1 MHGRLSTLQRRFSD
15 VEARVP
21 VFRVFDMA
29 TAAQPEILD
38 LRHFSAATLR
48 PLLAEESRVWS
59 ERLRWDYRSSANLL
73 LDYLD
78 SHVLPGYVAVEKE
91 KLCGYI
97 FCVYESSKAVIGDV
111 FCAPNLCEDAHRVEA
126 RLIEHLLELLQF
138 SPGID
143 RIETQL
149 LLHPH
154 DSHARVFESSGFEV
168 YPRLFMELDFALQE
182 PEAVFGRP
190 VTALPAELELRP
202 WKDSDFGAAGRLIA
216 AAYQGHLDSRI
227 NDQYQSV
234 AGSLRFLHNIVRF
247 PGCGIFDA
255 AASRVLAYRDQ
266 RNESELA
273 GIVLCS
279 RVGEGTGHVT
289 QICVAPAYRR
299 HRLGTA
305 LLHACLQQLAASRY
319 SALTLTVTEE
329 NSPAVD
335 LYSSL
340 GFRVR
345 HSFDAMV
352 WKRPVR
358 ERR

>member
-1 MHGRLSTLQRRFSD
+1 
-15 VEARVP
+15 
-21 VFRVFDMA
+21 MA

-78 SHVLPGYVAVEKE
+78 SHVLPGYVAIERDR
-91 KLCGYI
+91 LCGYV
-97 FCVYESSKAVIGDV
+97 FCVYEQAKAVIGDV
-111 FCAPNLCEDAHRVEA
+111 YGAPSLCVDPHKVEA
-126 RLIEHLLELLQF
+126 RLIYHLIELLQN

-154 DSHARVFESSGFEV
+154 GEHAGAFLEAQFEV
-168 YPRLFMELDFALQE
+168 YERLFMEMELDADAE
-182 PEAVFGRP
+182 EKTRP
-190 VTALPAELELRP
+190 ARALPAHLQMRGWRET
-202 WKDSDFGAAGRLIA
+202 DFPAAGRLIS

-227 NDQYQSV
+227 NDQYQTT

-255 AASRVLAYRDQ
+255 DSSQVLVDTRDAKD
-266 RNESELA
+266 EIA
-273 GIVLCS
+273 GMLLCS
-279 RVGEGTGHVT
+279 RVGEDTAHVT

-299 HRLGTA
+299 QGLGSVLMHASVRLLRQA
-305 LLHACLQQLAASRY
+305 QFA
-319 SALTLTVTEE
+319 ALTLTVTAQ
-329 NSPAVD
+329 NDPAVE
-335 LYSSL
+335 LYRAL
-340 GFRVR
+340 GFTTR
-345 HSFDAMV
+345 HNFDAMV
-352 WKRPVR
+352 WNRP
-358 ERR
+358 RRRL

>member
-1 MHGRLSTLQRRFSD
+1 
-15 VEARVP
+15 
-21 VFRVFDMA
+21 MA

-78 SHVLPGYVAVEKE
+78 SHVLPGYVAVERD

-111 FCAPNLCEDAHRVEA
+111 YCAPALCEDAHRVEA

-154 DSHARVFESSGFEV
+154 GEHAHAFATAGFEV
-168 YPRLFMELDFALQE
+168 HPRLFMEFDFGINHD
-182 PEAVFGRP
+182 PGRSAAGAGIP
-190 VTALPAELELRP
+190 PELELRA
-202 WKDSDFGAAGRLIA
+202 WRDTDFAAAGRLIS
-216 AAYQGHLDSRI
+216 AAYLGHLDARI

-234 AGSLRFLHNIVRF
+234 SGSLRFLHNIVRF

-255 AASRVLAYRDQ
+255 VASRVLAWRD
-266 RNESELA
+266 RDELA
-273 GIVLCS
+273 GMLLCS
-279 RVGEGTGHVT
+279 RVGEETGHVT
-289 QICVAPAYRR
+289 QICLTPAYRR
-299 HRLGTA
+299 RGLGA
-305 LLHACLQQLAASRY
+305 VLLRACMGQLVAMRFA
-319 SALTLTVTEE
+319 ALTLTVTED
-329 NSPAVD
+329 NTPAVE
-335 LYSSL
+335 LYRSL
-340 GFRVR
+340 GFHTR

-352 WKRPVR
+352 WKRPAR
-358 ERR
+358 ER

>member
-1 MHGRLSTLQRRFSD
+1 
-15 VEARVP
+15 
-21 VFRVFDMA
+21 MA

-78 SHVLPGYVAVEKE
+78 SHVLPGYVAVEKD

-97 FCVYESSKAVIGDV
+97 FCVYEGSKGVIGDV
-111 FCAPNLCEDAHRVEA
+111 FCAPGLCEDTHRVEA
-126 RLIEHLLELLQF
+126 RLIDHLLELLQF

-154 DSHARVFESSGFEV
+154 GVHAPVFEQAGFEV
-168 YPRLFMELDFALQE
+168 YPRLFMELEFAIGGHRE
-182 PEAVFGRP
+182 PASGAGD
-190 VTALPAELELRP
+190 TLPGELVLRP
-202 WKDSDFGAAGRLIA
+202 WRDADFAAAGKLIA

-255 AASRVLAYRDQ
+255 DASLVLAYRDR
-266 RNESELA
+266 RNDTDLA
-273 GIVLCS
+273 GMVLCS
-279 RVGEGTGHVT
+279 RVGEGTGHIT
-289 QICVAPAYRR
+289 QICVGPAWRR
-299 HRLGTA
+299 RGLGA
-305 LLHACLQQLAASRY
+305 LLLQACTRLLIDNRY
-319 SALTLTVTEE
+319 RALTLTVTEE
-329 NSPAVD
+329 NTPAVE
-335 LYSSL
+335 LYASL
-340 GFRVR
+340 GFHVR

-352 WKRPVR
+352 WRRPAR
-358 ERR
+358 QR

>member
-1 MHGRLSTLQRRFSD
+1 
-15 VEARVP
+15 
-21 VFRVFDMA
+21 MA

-78 SHVLPGYVAVEKE
+78 SHVLPGYVAVEKD

-111 FCAPNLCEDAHRVEA
+111 YCAPSLCEDALRVEA
-126 RLIEHLLELLQF
+126 RLIDHLLELLQF

-154 DSHARVFESSGFEV
+154 GAHARAFESAGFEV
-168 YPRLFMELDFALQE
+168 HPRLFMELDFELEDHHELDHFAAKE
-182 PEAVFGRP
+182 
-190 VTALPAELELRP
+190 LPAELVMRP
-202 WKDSDFGAAGRLIA
+202 WQDADFAAAGRLIA

-227 NDQYQSV
+227 NDQYQTV

-255 AASRVLAYRDQ
+255 EASCVLAYRDP
-266 RNESELA
+266 RKNENEIA
-273 GIVLCS
+273 GMLLCS
-279 RVGEGTGHVT
+279 LVGDGTGHVT

-299 HRLGTA
+299 RGLGT
-305 LLHACLQQLAASRY
+305 LLLQACTRLLVATKY
-319 SALTLTVTEE
+319 KALTLTVTEE
-329 NSPAVD
+329 NTPAVE
-335 LYSSL
+335 LYRSL

-345 HSFDAMV
+345 HTFDAMV
-352 WKRPVR
+352 WKRPAR
-358 ERR
+358 ER

>member
-1 MHGRLSTLQRRFSD
+1 M
-15 VEARVP
+15 
-21 VFRVFDMA
+21 
-29 TAAQPEILD
+29 
-38 LRHFSAATLR
+38 
-48 PLLAEESRVWS
+48 WS

-78 SHVLPGYVAVEKE
+78 SHVLPGYVAVEKD

-97 FCVYESSKAVIGDV
+97 FCVYESNKAVIGDV
-111 FCAPNLCEDAHRVEA
+111 FCAPAMCGDAHRVEA

-154 DSHARVFESSGFEV
+154 GAHAEAFEGVGFEIH
-168 YPRLFMELDFALQE
+168 PRLFMELDFDQQDHRELLAR
-182 PEAVFGRP
+182 RP
-190 VTALPAELELRP
+190 VQAHPAELEMRA
-202 WKDSDFGAAGRLIA
+202 WRDTDFAAAGRLIA
-216 AAYQGHLDSRI
+216 AAYHGHLDSRI

-234 AGSLRFLHNIVRF
+234 TGSLRFLHNIVRF

-255 AASRVLAYRDQ
+255 EASRVLAHRD
-266 RNESELA
+266 RRSETELA
-273 GIVLCS
+273 GMVLCS
-279 RVGEGTGHVT
+279 RVGEGTAHVT

-299 HRLGTA
+299 RGLGTA
-305 LLHACLQQLAASRY
+305 LLQACTRQLVATGY
-319 SALTLTVTEE
+319 TALTLTVTEE
-329 NSPAVD
+329 NAPAVE
-335 LYSSL
+335 LYGSL

-352 WKRPVR
+352 WVRPAR
-358 ERR
+358 QR

>member
-1 MHGRLSTLQRRFSD
+1 MSSSSPRS
-15 VEARVP
+15 A
-21 VFRVFDMA
+21 FREYDMA
-29 TAAQPEILD
+29 TAAQLEILD

-97 FCVYESSKAVIGDV
+97 FCVYEGAKAVIGDV
-111 FCAPNLCEDAHRVEA
+111 FCSPGLCEDAHRVEG

-154 DSHARVFESSGFEV
+154 GAHHHAFANAGFEIH
-168 YPRLFMELDFALQE
+168 PRLFMELDFTKAGFHPAAIKPDTLP
-182 PEAVFGRP
+182 PE
-190 VTALPAELELRP
+190 LDLRP

-216 AAYQGHLDSRI
+216 AAYHDHLDSRI
-227 NDQYQSV
+227 NDQYQTVS
-234 AGSLRFLHNIVRF
+234 GSLRFLHNIVRF

-255 AASRVLAYRDQ
+255 AASSVLVYRDR
-266 RNESELA
+266 RNENELA
-273 GIVLCS
+273 GMVLCS
-279 RVGEGTGHVT
+279 RVGDGTGHVT

-299 HRLGTA
+299 HGFGA
-305 LLHACLQQLAASRY
+305 LLLQACIQSLTATHYA
-319 SALTLTVTEE
+319 ALTLTVTEA
-329 NSPAVD
+329 NTPAVE
-335 LYSSL
+335 LYNRL
-340 GFRVR
+340 GFGVR

-352 WKRPVR
+352 WKRPPR
-358 ERR
+358 QR

>member
-1 MHGRLSTLQRRFSD
+1 
-15 VEARVP
+15 
-21 VFRVFDMA
+21 MA

-78 SHVLPGYVAVEKE
+78 SHVLPGYVAVERD

-97 FCVYESSKAVIGDV
+97 FCVYEGAKAVIGDV
-111 FCAPNLCEDAHRVEA
+111 YCAPTLCEDAHHVEA
-126 RLIEHLLELLQF
+126 RLIEHLIELLQF

-154 DSHARVFESSGFEV
+154 GAHAYAFSAAGFDVF
-168 YPRLFMELDFALQE
+168 PRLFMEVDFADDGAALTRGLATVVP
-182 PEAVFGRP
+182 PELV
-190 VTALPAELELRP
+190 LRS
-202 WKDSDFGAAGRLIA
+202 WKDTDFPAAGRLIT

-227 NDQYQSV
+227 NDQYQTV
-234 AGSLRFLHNIVRF
+234 AGSMRFLHNIVRF
-247 PGCGIFDA
+247 PGCGIFNLE
-255 AASRVLAYRDQ
+255 ASRVLAYRD
-266 RNESELA
+266 RDELA
-273 GIVLCS
+273 GMLLCS

-299 HRLGTA
+299 LHLGTV
-305 LLHACLQQLAASRY
+305 LLEACTSTLAALGWA
-319 SALTLTVTEE
+319 ALTLTVTEA
-329 NSPAVD
+329 NDPAVD
-335 LYSSL
+335 LYRSL
-340 GFRVR
+340 GFRTR
-345 HSFDAMV
+345 HTFDAMV
-352 WKRPVR
+352 WRRPSR
-358 ERR
+358 

>member
-1 MHGRLSTLQRRFSD
+1 MEQSSRRTAPRSALR
-15 VEARVP
+15 EY
-21 VFRVFDMA
+21 DMA
-29 TAAQPEILD
+29 TAAQLEILD

-97 FCVYESSKAVIGDV
+97 FCVYENAKAVIGDV
-111 FCAPNLCEDAHRVEA
+111 FCSPALCEDANRVEA
-126 RLIEHLLELLQF
+126 RLLEHLLELLQF

-154 DSHARVFESSGFEV
+154 GAHQHAFETAGFEIHE
-168 YPRLFMELDFALQE
+168 RLFMELDFSLADVQASMGGGL
-182 PEAVFGRP
+182 ARP
-190 VTALPAELELRP
+190 QDLVPPELELRP
-202 WKDSDFGAAGRLIA
+202 WKDSDFAAAGRLIA
-216 AAYQGHLDSRI
+216 AAYHDHLDSRI
-227 NDQYQSV
+227 NDQYQTV

-255 AASRVLAYRDQ
+255 AASSVIAYRDR
-266 RNESELA
+266 RNENELA
-273 GIVLCS
+273 GMVLCS

-289 QICVAPAYRR
+289 QICIAPTYRR
-299 HRLGTA
+299 RGLGA
-305 LLHACLQQLAASRY
+305 VLLKSCIHLLIATRY
-319 SALTLTVTEE
+319 AALTLTVTAA
-329 NSPAVD
+329 NTPAVD
-335 LYSSL
+335 LYNGL
-340 GFRVR
+340 GFTVR
-345 HSFDAMV
+345 HNFDAMV
-352 WKRPVR
+352 WKRTPR
-358 ERR
+358 QR

>member
-1 MHGRLSTLQRRFSD
+1 
-15 VEARVP
+15 
-21 VFRVFDMA
+21 MA

-59 ERLRWDYRSSANLL
+59 ELLRWDYRSSANLL

-78 SHVLPGYVAVEKE
+78 SHVLPGYVAVERE

-97 FCVYESSKAVIGDV
+97 FCVYEGAKAVIGDV
-111 FCAPNLCEDAHRVEA
+111 YCAPSLCEDAHHVEA

-154 DSHARVFESSGFEV
+154 GAHSHAFASAGFEV
-168 YPRLFMELDFALQE
+168 YPRLFMELDLATEAPFSKGLAAE
-182 PEAVFGRP
+182 VPPEL
-190 VTALPAELELRP
+190 TLRS
-202 WKDSDFGAAGRLIA
+202 WKDTDFPAAGRLITE
-216 AAYQGHLDSRI
+216 AYQGHLDSRI
-227 NDQYQSV
+227 NDQYQTVS
-234 AGSLRFLHNIVRF
+234 GSLRFLHNIVRF
-247 PGCGIFDA
+247 PGCGIFNA
-255 AASRVLAYRDQ
+255 EASRVLAYRD
-266 RNESELA
+266 RDELA
-273 GIVLCS
+273 GMLLCS

-289 QICVAPAYRR
+289 QICVSPAYRR
-299 HRLGTA
+299 RRLGTV
-305 LLHACLQQLAASRY
+305 LLEACTSTLASMGWI
-319 SALTLTVTEE
+319 ALTLTVTE
-329 NSPAVD
+329 NNDPAVD
-335 LYSSL
+335 LYRSL
-340 GFRVR
+340 GFRTR

-358 ERR
+358 ER